1 GVGLIGGFFDAAN
14 STAIT
19 AYDANGNV
27 IGSVTNPTTG
37 DAFLGLVTAD
47 HSATISGLLFS
58 LVGDEPAG
66 FGVGEQVVVPGT
78 PEPSTWA
85 MMLIGFVG
93 LGIAGRRVARKR
105 AVWLAQ
111 GRRKQEGKAAYR
123 RL

>member
-1 GVGLIGGFFDAAN
+1 M
-14 STAIT
+14 
-19 AYDANGNV
+19 

-66 FGVGEQVVVPGT
+66 FDVDDIRFGVGEQVVVPGA

-85 MMLIGFVG
+85 MMVIGFVG

-105 AVWLAQ
+105 AGAVSLA
-111 GRRKQEGKAAYR
+111 
-123 RL
+123 